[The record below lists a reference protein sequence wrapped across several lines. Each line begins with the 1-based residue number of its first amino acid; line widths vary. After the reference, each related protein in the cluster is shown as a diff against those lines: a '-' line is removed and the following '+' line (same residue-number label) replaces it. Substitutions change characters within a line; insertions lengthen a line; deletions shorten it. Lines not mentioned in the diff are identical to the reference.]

1 VVAPAA
7 GAGDDRVVTEGPVEH
22 DLELT
27 VSALK
32 DGVLD
37 LGIPGGLVEIRRWEE
52 QLASSEAP
60 ALIEIG
66 AGLAELRGE
75 LESDQPD
82 TAVLSGLLLDLG
94 RRTLAAAADQP
105 DGDLRSRML
114 ELGNLL
120 VREGHTLTKG

>member
-1 VVAPAA
+1 
-7 GAGDDRVVTEGPVEH
+7 VEH

-32 DGVLD
+32 DGLPD
-37 LGIPGGLVEIRRWEE
+37 LGLPGALLEVRRWEDR
-52 QLASSEAP
+52 LAGREAP
-60 ALIEIG
+60 ALVEIG

-82 TAVLSGLLLDLG
+82 TGVLSRLLLELG
-94 RRTLAAAADQP
+94 ARTLAAAADQP

-120 VREGHTLTKG
+120 VREGHTLPKNPTTRPAGGGSPRGPA

>member
-1 VVAPAA
+1 M
-7 GAGDDRVVTEGPVEH
+7 EH

-37 LGIPGGLVEIRRWEE
+37 LGIPGGLVEVRRWEE
-52 QLASSEAP
+52 ALGSSGAP
-60 ALIEIG
+60 ALAEIG

-75 LESDQPD
+75 LESDEPD
-82 TAVLSGLLLDLG
+82 TGAVSTLLLDLG
-94 RRTLAAAADQP
+94 ARTLAVAEP
-105 DGDLRSRML
+105 LEDGDIRSRLL

-120 VREGHTLTKG
+120 VRESQTLPKD

>member
-1 VVAPAA
+1 MI
-7 GAGDDRVVTEGPVEH
+7 GGVTEGPVEH

-37 LGIPGGLVEIRRWEE
+37 LGIPGGLVEVRRWEE
-52 QLASSEAP
+52 ALGASGAP

-66 AGLAELRGE
+66 GELAELRGE
-75 LESDQPD
+75 LESDTPD
-82 TAVLSGLLLDLG
+82 TVAVSRLLLDLG
-94 RRTLAAAADQP
+94 GRTLAVAEPLDP
-105 DGDLRSRML
+105 GDTRSRLL

-120 VREGHTLTKG
+120 VREGRTLPKE

>member
-1 VVAPAA
+1 M
-7 GAGDDRVVTEGPVEH
+7 GHHRSVTDGPVEH

-37 LGIPGGLVEIRRWEE
+37 LGIPGGLVEIRRWEDR
-52 QLASSEAP
+52 LAGSGAP
-60 ALIEIG
+60 ALVEIG

-75 LESDQPD
+75 LESDAPD
-82 TAVLSGLLLDLG
+82 TATLSALLLDLG
-94 RRTLAAAADQP
+94 RRTLAVGEALEE
-105 DGDLRSRML
+105 GEVRRRVL

-120 VREGHTLTKG
+120 VREGETLPKE

>member
-1 VVAPAA
+1 M
-7 GAGDDRVVTEGPVEH
+7 GHDRIVTDGPVEH

-37 LGIPGGLVEIRRWEE
+37 LGIPGGLVEIRRWEG
-52 QLASSEAP
+52 QLAASGAP
-60 ALIEIG
+60 ALVEIG

-75 LESDQPD
+75 LESDAPD
-82 TAVLSGLLLDLG
+82 TSAVSALLLNLG
-94 RRTLAAAADQP
+94 RRTLAVGETLDE
-105 DGDLRSRML
+105 GDVRRRML

-120 VREGHTLTKG
+120 VREGETLPKQ

>member
-1 VVAPAA
+1 M
-7 GAGDDRVVTEGPVEH
+7 TEGPVQH

-37 LGIPGGLVEIRRWEE
+37 LGIPGGLIEVRRWEE
-52 QLASSEAP
+52 ALAASDAP
-60 ALIEIG
+60 ALTEIG

-75 LESDQPD
+75 LESDEPD
-82 TAVLSGLLLDLG
+82 TGVVSGLLLDLG
-94 RRTLAAAADQP
+94 GRTLAIGETLDP
-105 DGDLRSRML
+105 GDLRSRLL

-120 VREGHTLTKG
+120 VREGRTLPKD

>member
-1 VVAPAA
+1 M
-7 GAGDDRVVTEGPVEH
+7 EH

-32 DGVLD
+32 DGLPG
-37 LGIPGGLVEIRRWEE
+37 LGLPGALLEVRRWEDR
-52 QLASSEAP
+52 LARTEAP
-60 ALIEIG
+60 ALVEIG

-82 TAVLSGLLLDLG
+82 RAVLSRLLLDLG
-94 RRTLAAAADQP
+94 RRALAAAEDQP

-120 VREGHTLTKG
+120 VREGQTLPKE

>member
-1 VVAPAA
+1 
-7 GAGDDRVVTEGPVEH
+7 VVTEGPVEH

-32 DGVLD
+32 EGALD

-52 QLASSEAP
+52 QLAASEAP
-60 ALIEIG
+60 ALVEIG

-75 LESDQPD
+75 LESDAPD
-82 TAVLSGLLLDLG
+82 TGAVSALLLNLG
-94 RRTLAAAADQP
+94 RRTLAVGAVLDE
-105 DGDLRSRML
+105 GDVRRRVL

-120 VREGHTLTKG
+120 VREGETLPKE

>member
-1 VVAPAA
+1 V
-7 GAGDDRVVTEGPVEH
+7 GDDRDVTEGPVEH

-32 DGVLD
+32 EGALD

-52 QLASSEAP
+52 QLAASDAP
-60 ALIEIG
+60 ALVEIG

-82 TAVLSGLLLDLG
+82 TGVVSGLLLDLG
-94 RRTLAAAADQP
+94 RRTLAVGEALD
-105 DGDLRSRML
+105 DGDVRRRLL

-120 VREGHTLTKG
+120 VREGETLPKE

>member
-1 VVAPAA
+1 MT
-7 GAGDDRVVTEGPVEH
+7 DGPVEH

-37 LGIPGGLVEIRRWEE
+37 LGISGGLVEIRRWEG
-52 QLASSEAP
+52 QLAASGAP
-60 ALIEIG
+60 ALVEIG

-75 LESDQPD
+75 LESDAPD
-82 TAVLSGLLLDLG
+82 TAAVAALLLDLG
-94 RRTLAAAADQP
+94 RRTLAVGETLDE
-105 DGDLRSRML
+105 GDTRRAVV

-120 VREGHTLTKG
+120 VREAETLPKEQG

>member
-1 VVAPAA
+1 V
-7 GAGDDRVVTEGPVEH
+7 GDDREVTEGPVEH

-32 DGVLD
+32 EGVLD

-52 QLASSEAP
+52 QLGASDAP
-60 ALIEIG
+60 ALAEIG

-82 TAVLSGLLLDLG
+82 TDVVSRLLLDLG
-94 RRTLAAAADQP
+94 RRTLAVGAALE
-105 DGDLRSRML
+105 DGDVRRRVLD
-114 ELGNLL
+114 LGNLL
-120 VREGHTLTKG
+120 VREGETLPKE

>member
-1 VVAPAA
+1 
-7 GAGDDRVVTEGPVEH
+7 VTEGPVEH

-37 LGIPGGLVEIRRWEE
+37 LGIPGGLVEVRRWEE
-52 QLASSEAP
+52 ALGASGAP

-66 AGLAELRGE
+66 GGLAELRGE
-75 LESDQPD
+75 LESDTPD
-82 TAVLSGLLLDLG
+82 SVAVSRLLLDLG
-94 RRTLAAAADQP
+94 ARTLAVAEPLDP
-105 DGDLRSRML
+105 GDARSRLL

-120 VREGHTLTKG
+120 VREGQTLPKE

>member
-1 VVAPAA
+1 M
-7 GAGDDRVVTEGPVEH
+7 EH

-37 LGIPGGLVEIRRWEE
+37 LGIAGGLVEIRRWEG
-52 QLASSEAP
+52 QLAASGAP
-60 ALIEIG
+60 ALVEIG

-75 LESDQPD
+75 LESDSPS
-82 TAVLSGLLLDLG
+82 TETVAALLRDLG
-94 RRTLAAAADQP
+94 RRTLAVGDTLDQ
-105 DGDLRSRML
+105 GDTRRAVV

-120 VREGHTLTKG
+120 VREGETLPKQ

>member
-1 VVAPAA
+1 M
-7 GAGDDRVVTEGPVEH
+7 GHDRTVTEGPVEH

-37 LGIPGGLVEIRRWEE
+37 LGIPGGLVEVRRWEDR
-52 QLASSEAP
+52 LAASGAP
-60 ALIEIG
+60 ALVEIG

-75 LESDQPD
+75 LESDAPD
-82 TAVLSGLLLDLG
+82 TGAVSALLLDLG
-94 RRTLAAAADQP
+94 RRTLAVGEALDE
-105 DGDLRSRML
+105 GDVRRKVL

-120 VREGHTLTKG
+120 VREGETLPKE

>member
-1 VVAPAA
+1 MTDGSVQ
-7 GAGDDRVVTEGPVEH
+7 H

-37 LGIPGGLVEIRRWEE
+37 LGLAGGLVEIRRWEG
-52 QLASSEAP
+52 QLAASGAP

-75 LESDQPD
+75 LESDAPD
-82 TAVLSGLLLDLG
+82 TAAVAALLLNIG
-94 RRTLAAAADQP
+94 RRTLAVGESLDQ
-105 DGDLRSRML
+105 GATRRAVF

-120 VREGHTLTKG
+120 VREGETLPKEQ